1 MSSAFR
7 TGGHLAR
14 FAEHSRVVLS
24 LQVPFFPPSAYVSIH
39 QHTSASRGSLS
50 ELSYTDTK
58 DETLVRIIWRFTGV
72 PPPDI
77 LLWTTPLD
85 KMWVLDPNKTFD
97 ENDIISTCDI
107 RVERIGTGN
116 RSLSTL
122 NENRKVIS
130 AP

>member
-1 MSSAFR
+1 
-7 TGGHLAR
+7 
-14 FAEHSRVVLS
+14 
-24 LQVPFFPPSAYVSIH
+24 
-39 QHTSASRGSLS
+39 LS

-97 ENDIISTCDI
+97 ENDIIST
-107 RVERIGTGN
+107 
-116 RSLSTL
+116 
-122 NENRKVIS
+122 
-130 AP
+130 